1 MKYILSIVLIV
12 LSWLS
17 SAQDNSLL
25 DRMCSEVA
33 SSCVIIDYS
42 YTARVSGI
50 DNKASGSLVSQDENW
65 VVKGNGVEMYC
76 DGTAVWVVDP
86 AAKEVVIE
94 SVADEQQTAFLT
106 NPARVFVGLREAF
119 KVNVVNPSS
128 DGKSTI
134 FSMIPLKEG
143 DMEFLNVELYNDTAA
158 IRNMSFALNDGTF
171 VKIDV
176 NSMKLTSKISEEAFK
191 PQTVF
196 DSKWIVTD
204 LR

>member
-1 MKYILSIVLIV
+1 MLPL
-12 LSWLS
+12 
-17 SAQDNSLL
+17 
-25 DRMCSEVA
+25 R
-33 SSCVIIDYS
+33 
-42 YTARVSGI
+42 
-50 DNKASGSLVSQDENW
+50 
-65 VVKGNGVEMYC
+65 GN
-76 DGTAVWVVDP
+76 
-86 AAKEVVIE
+86 
-94 SVADEQQTAFLT
+94 
-106 NPARVFVGLREAF
+106 
-119 KVNVVNPSS
+119 
-128 DGKSTI
+128 
-134 FSMIPLKEG
+134 

>member
-50 DNKASGSLVSQDENW
+50 DNKASGSLMSQDENW

-106 NPARVFVGLREAF
+106 NPARVFVRLREAF